1 MMAWDLGYD
10 ITQKDYNQRCP
21 VSNQAYPIRIFKSHQ
36 RLSSMNPGAKYI
48 VTIRDP
54 RSTLVSW
61 WKFLKNNDQIVGAM
75 GFEVEMLSYVTT
87 NWDDEI
93 DYLNSIEMF
102 NTLYKV
108 LKSTFGAQYDGDI
121 ILELEE
127 INEPSLQK
135 FGISIHSQDGRSV
148 RIKRENISLEIKQIA
163 QKL

>member
-1 MMAWDLGYD
+1 M
-10 ITQKDYNQRCP
+10 IKK
-21 VSNQAYPIRIFKSHQ
+21 SIFIFLIQ
-36 RLSSMNPGAKYI
+36 FL
-48 VTIRDP
+48 
-54 RSTLVSW
+54 TLVYCQSISIGGQTLNIGMEKKEALHLMHNFLEPYNLKTEKENFW
-61 WKFLKNNDQIVGAM
+61 LKNNDQIVGAM
-75 GFEVEMLSYVTT
+75 GFEDERLSYVTT

-108 LKSTFGAQYDGDI
+108 LKSTFGTQYDGDI

-127 INEPSLQK
+127 INEPNLQK

>member
-1 MMAWDLGYD
+1 M
-10 ITQKDYNQRCP
+10 IKK
-21 VSNQAYPIRIFKSHQ
+21 SIFIFLIQ
-36 RLSSMNPGAKYI
+36 FL
-48 VTIRDP
+48 
-54 RSTLVSW
+54 TLVYCQSISIGGQTLNIGMEKKEALHLMRNFLEPYNLKTGKENFW
-61 WKFLKNNDQIVGAM
+61 LKNNNQIVGAM
-75 GFEVEMLSYVTT
+75 GFEDERLSYVTT

>member
-1 MMAWDLGYD
+1 M
-10 ITQKDYNQRCP
+10 IKKN
-21 VSNQAYPIRIFKSHQ
+21 IFIFLIQ
-36 RLSSMNPGAKYI
+36 FL
-48 VTIRDP
+48 
-54 RSTLVSW
+54 TLVYCQSISIGGQTLNIGMEKKEALHLMHNFLEPYNLKTGKENFW
-61 WKFLKNNDQIVGAM
+61 LKNNNQIVGAM
-75 GFEVEMLSYVTT
+75 GFEDERLSYVTT

>member
-1 MMAWDLGYD
+1 M
-10 ITQKDYNQRCP
+10 IKK
-21 VSNQAYPIRIFKSHQ
+21 SIFIFLIQ
-36 RLSSMNPGAKYI
+36 FL
-48 VTIRDP
+48 
-54 RSTLVSW
+54 TLVYCQSISIGGQTLNIGMEKKEALHLMHNFLEPYNLKTGKENFW
-61 WKFLKNNDQIVGAM
+61 LKNNNQIVGAM
-75 GFEVEMLSYVTT
+75 GFEDERLSYVTT

-102 NTLYKV
+102 NILYKV

>member
-1 MMAWDLGYD
+1 M
-10 ITQKDYNQRCP
+10 IKK
-21 VSNQAYPIRIFKSHQ
+21 SIFIFLIQ
-36 RLSSMNPGAKYI
+36 FL
-48 VTIRDP
+48 
-54 RSTLVSW
+54 TLVYCQSISIGGQTLNIGMEKKEALHLMHNFLEPYNLKTEKENFW
-61 WKFLKNNDQIVGAM
+61 LKNNDQIVGAM
-75 GFEVEMLSYVTT
+75 GFEDERLSYVTT

-108 LKSTFGAQYDGDI
+108 LKSTFGTQYDGDI

>member
-1 MMAWDLGYD
+1 M
-10 ITQKDYNQRCP
+10 IKK
-21 VSNQAYPIRIFKSHQ
+21 SIFIFLIQ
-36 RLSSMNPGAKYI
+36 FQ
-48 VTIRDP
+48 
-54 RSTLVSW
+54 TLVYCQSISVGGQTLNIGMDKKEALDLMHNFIEPYNLKTGKENFW
-61 WKFLKNNDQIVGAM
+61 LKNNNQIVGAM
-75 GFEVEMLSYVTT
+75 GFEDDRLNYVTT

-102 NTLYKV
+102 NTLYRV

>member
-1 MMAWDLGYD
+1 MIKKSIFIFLIQFLTFVYCQAISIGGQTLNIGMDKKEALDLMHNFLEP
-10 ITQKDYNQRCP
+10 YNLKTEKE
-21 VSNQAYPIRIFKSHQ
+21 NF
-36 RLSSMNPGAKYI
+36 
-48 VTIRDP
+48 
-54 RSTLVSW
+54 W
-61 WKFLKNNDQIVGAM
+61 LKNNNQIVGAM
-75 GFEVEMLSYVTT
+75 GFEDERLSYVTT

-108 LKSTFGAQYDGDI
+108 LKSTFGTQYDGDI

-127 INEPSLQK
+127 INEPNLQK

>member
-1 MMAWDLGYD
+1 M
-10 ITQKDYNQRCP
+10 IKK
-21 VSNQAYPIRIFKSHQ
+21 SIFIFLIQ
-36 RLSSMNPGAKYI
+36 FL
-48 VTIRDP
+48 
-54 RSTLVSW
+54 TLVYCQSISIGGQTLNIGMEKKEALDLMHNFLEPYNLKTGKENFW
-61 WKFLKNNDQIVGAM
+61 LKNNNQIVGAM
-75 GFEVEMLSYVTT
+75 GFEDERLSYVTT

-108 LKSTFGAQYDGDI
+108 LKSTFGTQYDGDI

>member
-1 MMAWDLGYD
+1 M
-10 ITQKDYNQRCP
+10 IKK
-21 VSNQAYPIRIFKSHQ
+21 SIFIFLIQ
-36 RLSSMNPGAKYI
+36 FL
-48 VTIRDP
+48 
-54 RSTLVSW
+54 TLVYCQSISIGGQTLNIGMEKKEALHLMHNFLEPYNLKTGKENFW
-61 WKFLKNNDQIVGAM
+61 LKNNNQIVGAM
-75 GFEVEMLSYVTT
+75 GFEDERLSYVTT

-127 INEPSLQK
+127 INDPSLQK

>member
-1 MMAWDLGYD
+1 M
-10 ITQKDYNQRCP
+10 IK
-21 VSNQAYPIRIFKSHQ
+21 KSISVFLIQ
-36 RLSSMNPGAKYI
+36 FL
-48 VTIRDP
+48 
-54 RSTLVSW
+54 TLVYCQAISIGGKTLSIGMEKKEALDLMHNFLEPYNLKTGKENFW
-61 WKFLKNNDQIVGAM
+61 LKNNHQIVGAM
-75 GFEVEMLSYVTT
+75 GFEDGRLSYVTT

-102 NTLYKV
+102 NTLYRV
-108 LKSTFGAQYDGDI
+108 LKSTFGTQYDGDI

-127 INEPSLQK
+127 INEPSFQK

>member
-1 MMAWDLGYD
+1 M
-10 ITQKDYNQRCP
+10 IKK
-21 VSNQAYPIRIFKSHQ
+21 SIFIFLIQ
-36 RLSSMNPGAKYI
+36 FL
-48 VTIRDP
+48 
-54 RSTLVSW
+54 TLVYCQTISIGGQTLNIGMDKKEALDLMHNFLEPYNLKTEKENFW
-61 WKFLKNNDQIVGAM
+61 LKNNDQIVGAM
-75 GFEVEMLSYVTT
+75 GFEDERLSYVTT

-108 LKSTFGAQYDGDI
+108 LKSTFGTQYDGDI

-127 INEPSLQK
+127 INEPNLQK

>member
-1 MMAWDLGYD
+1 M
-10 ITQKDYNQRCP
+10 IKK
-21 VSNQAYPIRIFKSHQ
+21 SIFIFLIQ
-36 RLSSMNPGAKYI
+36 IL
-48 VTIRDP
+48 
-54 RSTLVSW
+54 TLVYCQSISIGGQTLNIGMVKKEALHLMHNFLEPYNLKTGKENFW
-61 WKFLKNNDQIVGAM
+61 LKNNDQIVGAM
-75 GFEVEMLSYVTT
+75 GFEDERLSYVTT

>member
-1 MMAWDLGYD
+1 M
-10 ITQKDYNQRCP
+10 IKK
-21 VSNQAYPIRIFKSHQ
+21 SIFIFLIQ
-36 RLSSMNPGAKYI
+36 FL
-48 VTIRDP
+48 
-54 RSTLVSW
+54 TLVYCQSISIGGQTLNIGMEKKEALDLMHNFLEPYNLKTGKENFW
-61 WKFLKNNDQIVGAM
+61 LKNNNQIVGAM
-75 GFEVEMLSYVTT
+75 GFEDERLSYVTT

-127 INEPSLQK
+127 INEPNLQK

>member
-1 MMAWDLGYD
+1 M
-10 ITQKDYNQRCP
+10 IKK
-21 VSNQAYPIRIFKSHQ
+21 SIFIFLIQ
-36 RLSSMNPGAKYI
+36 FL
-48 VTIRDP
+48 
-54 RSTLVSW
+54 TLVYCQSISIGGQTLNIGMEKKEALYLMHNFLEPNNLKTGKENFW
-61 WKFLKNNDQIVGAM
+61 LKNNNQIVGAM
-75 GFEVEMLSYVTT
+75 GFEDERLSYVTT

-127 INEPSLQK
+127 TNEPSLQK

>member
-1 MMAWDLGYD
+1 M
-10 ITQKDYNQRCP
+10 IKK
-21 VSNQAYPIRIFKSHQ
+21 SIFIFLIQ
-36 RLSSMNPGAKYI
+36 FL
-48 VTIRDP
+48 
-54 RSTLVSW
+54 TLVFCQSISIGGQTLNIGMEKKEALDLMHNFLEPYNLKTGKENFW
-61 WKFLKNNDQIVGAM
+61 LKNNNQIVGAM
-75 GFEVEMLSYVTT
+75 GFEDERLSYVTT

-93 DYLNSIEMF
+93 NYLNSIEMF

>member
-1 MMAWDLGYD
+1 M
-10 ITQKDYNQRCP
+10 IKK
-21 VSNQAYPIRIFKSHQ
+21 SIFIFLIQ
-36 RLSSMNPGAKYI
+36 FL
-48 VTIRDP
+48 
-54 RSTLVSW
+54 TLVYCQSISVGGQTLNIGMDKKEALDLMHNFLEPYNLKSGKENFW
-61 WKFLKNNDQIVGAM
+61 LKNNNQIVGAM
-75 GFEVEMLSYVTT
+75 GFEDERLSYVTT

-108 LKSTFGAQYDGDI
+108 LKSTFGTQYDGDI
-121 ILELEE
+121 ILEFEE
-127 INEPSLQK
+127 INEPNLQK

>member
-1 MMAWDLGYD
+1 M
-10 ITQKDYNQRCP
+10 IKK
-21 VSNQAYPIRIFKSHQ
+21 SIFIFLIQ
-36 RLSSMNPGAKYI
+36 FL
-48 VTIRDP
+48 
-54 RSTLVSW
+54 TLVYCQSISIGGQTLNIGMEKKEALHLMHNFLEPYNLKTGKENFW
-61 WKFLKNNDQIVGAM
+61 LKNNNQIVGAM
-75 GFEVEMLSYVTT
+75 GFEDERLSYVTT

-93 DYLNSIEMF
+93 DYLNSIGMF

-127 INEPSLQK
+127 INEPGLQK

>member
-1 MMAWDLGYD
+1 M
-10 ITQKDYNQRCP
+10 IKK
-21 VSNQAYPIRIFKSHQ
+21 SIFIFLIQ
-36 RLSSMNPGAKYI
+36 FL
-48 VTIRDP
+48 
-54 RSTLVSW
+54 TLVYCQSISVGGKTLNIGMDKKEALDLMHNFLEPYNLKSGKENFW
-61 WKFLKNNDQIVGAM
+61 LKNNNQIVGAM
-75 GFEVEMLSYVTT
+75 GFEDERLSYVTT

-108 LKSTFGAQYDGDI
+108 LKSTFGAKYDGNI

>member
-1 MMAWDLGYD
+1 M
-10 ITQKDYNQRCP
+10 IKK
-21 VSNQAYPIRIFKSHQ
+21 SIFIFLIQ
-36 RLSSMNPGAKYI
+36 FL
-48 VTIRDP
+48 
-54 RSTLVSW
+54 TLVYCQSISIGGQTLNIGMEKKEALHLMHNFLEPYNLKTGKENFW
-61 WKFLKNNDQIVGAM
+61 LKNNNQIVGAM
-75 GFEVEMLSYVTT
+75 GFEDEMLSYVTT

-108 LKSTFGAQYDGDI
+108 LKSTFGTQYDGDI

-127 INEPSLQK
+127 INEPNLQK

>member
-1 MMAWDLGYD
+1 M
-10 ITQKDYNQRCP
+10 IKK
-21 VSNQAYPIRIFKSHQ
+21 SIFIFLIQ
-36 RLSSMNPGAKYI
+36 FL
-48 VTIRDP
+48 
-54 RSTLVSW
+54 TLVYCQSISIGGQTLNIGMEKEKVLDLMHNYLDHSSLKTGKENFW
-61 WKFLKNNDQIVGAM
+61 LKNNNQIVGAM
-75 GFEVEMLSYVTT
+75 GFEDERLSYVTT

-108 LKSTFGAQYDGDI
+108 LKSTFGTQYDGDI

-127 INEPSLQK
+127 INEPNLQK

-148 RIKRENISLEIKQIA
+148 SIKRENISLEIKQIA

>member
-1 MMAWDLGYD
+1 MDKKEALDLMHNFLD
-10 ITQKDYNQRCP
+10 PYNLKTGKE
-21 VSNQAYPIRIFKSHQ
+21 NF
-36 RLSSMNPGAKYI
+36 
-48 VTIRDP
+48 
-54 RSTLVSW
+54 W
-61 WKFLKNNDQIVGAM
+61 LKNSDQIIGTM
-75 GFEVEMLSYVTT
+75 GFEGERLSYVTT

-108 LKSTFGAQYDGDI
+108 LKSTFGTQYDGDI

-127 INEPSLQK
+127 INEPNLQK

>member
-1 MMAWDLGYD
+1 MGKKEALDLMHNFLEP
-10 ITQKDYNQRCP
+10 YNLKTGKE
-21 VSNQAYPIRIFKSHQ
+21 NF
-36 RLSSMNPGAKYI
+36 
-48 VTIRDP
+48 
-54 RSTLVSW
+54 W
-61 WKFLKNNDQIVGAM
+61 LKNNNQIVGAM
-75 GFEVEMLSYVTT
+75 GFEDDRLSYVTT

-108 LKSTFGAQYDGDI
+108 LKSTFGTQYDGDI

-127 INEPSLQK
+127 INEPNLQK

>member
-1 MMAWDLGYD
+1 M
-10 ITQKDYNQRCP
+10 IKK
-21 VSNQAYPIRIFKSHQ
+21 SIFIFLIQ
-36 RLSSMNPGAKYI
+36 FL
-48 VTIRDP
+48 
-54 RSTLVSW
+54 TLVYCQSISIGGQTLNIGMEKKEALDLMHNFLEPYNLKTGKENFW
-61 WKFLKNNDQIVGAM
+61 LKNNNQIVGAM
-75 GFEVEMLSYVTT
+75 GFEDERLSYVTT

-108 LKSTFGAQYDGDI
+108 LKSTFGTQYDGDI

-127 INEPSLQK
+127 INEPSFQK

>member
-1 MMAWDLGYD
+1 M
-10 ITQKDYNQRCP
+10 IKK
-21 VSNQAYPIRIFKSHQ
+21 SIFIFLIQ
-36 RLSSMNPGAKYI
+36 FL
-48 VTIRDP
+48 
-54 RSTLVSW
+54 TLVYCQSISIGGQTLNIGMEKKEALHLMHNFLEPYNLKTGKENFW
-61 WKFLKNNDQIVGAM
+61 LKNNNQIVGAM
-75 GFEVEMLSYVTT
+75 GFEDERLSYVTT

-93 DYLNSIEMF
+93 DYLSSIEMF

-127 INEPSLQK
+127 INEPNLQK

>member
-1 MMAWDLGYD
+1 M
-10 ITQKDYNQRCP
+10 IKK
-21 VSNQAYPIRIFKSHQ
+21 SIFIFLIQ
-36 RLSSMNPGAKYI
+36 FL
-48 VTIRDP
+48 
-54 RSTLVSW
+54 TLVYCQSISIGGQTLNIGMEKKEALHLMHNFLEPYNLKTGKENFW
-61 WKFLKNNDQIVGAM
+61 LKNNNQIVGAM
-75 GFEVEMLSYVTT
+75 GFEDERLSYVTT

-127 INEPSLQK
+127 INEPNLQK

>member
-1 MMAWDLGYD
+1 M
-10 ITQKDYNQRCP
+10 IKK
-21 VSNQAYPIRIFKSHQ
+21 SIFIFLIQ
-36 RLSSMNPGAKYI
+36 FL
-48 VTIRDP
+48 
-54 RSTLVSW
+54 TLVCCQSISIGGQTLNIGMEKKEALHLMHNFLEPYNLKTGKENFW
-61 WKFLKNNDQIVGAM
+61 LKNNNQIVGAM
-75 GFEVEMLSYVTT
+75 GFEDERLSYVTT

-127 INEPSLQK
+127 INEPGLQK

>member
-1 MMAWDLGYD
+1 M
-10 ITQKDYNQRCP
+10 IKK
-21 VSNQAYPIRIFKSHQ
+21 SIFIFLIQ
-36 RLSSMNPGAKYI
+36 FL
-48 VTIRDP
+48 
-54 RSTLVSW
+54 TLVYCQSISVGGHTLNIGMDKKEALDLMHNFIEPHNLKTGKENFW
-61 WKFLKNNDQIVGAM
+61 LKNNNQIVGAM
-75 GFEVEMLSYVTT
+75 GFEDDRLNYVTT

-102 NTLYKV
+102 NTLYRV

>member
-1 MMAWDLGYD
+1 M
-10 ITQKDYNQRCP
+10 IKK
-21 VSNQAYPIRIFKSHQ
+21 SIFIFLIQ
-36 RLSSMNPGAKYI
+36 FL
-48 VTIRDP
+48 
-54 RSTLVSW
+54 TLVYCQSISIGGQTLNIGMEKKEALDLMHNFLDPYNLKTGKENFW
-61 WKFLKNNDQIVGAM
+61 LKNNNQIVGAM
-75 GFEVEMLSYVTT
+75 GFEDGRLSYVTT

-108 LKSTFGAQYDGDI
+108 LKSTFGTQYDGDI

>member
-1 MMAWDLGYD
+1 MIKKSIFIFLIQFLTIVYCQSISIGGQTLNIGMEKKEALHLMHNFLEP
-10 ITQKDYNQRCP
+10 YNLKTGKE
-21 VSNQAYPIRIFKSHQ
+21 NF
-36 RLSSMNPGAKYI
+36 
-48 VTIRDP
+48 
-54 RSTLVSW
+54 W
-61 WKFLKNNDQIVGAM
+61 LKNNNQIVGAM
-75 GFEVEMLSYVTT
+75 GFEDERLSYVTT

-127 INEPSLQK
+127 INEPNLQK

>member
-1 MMAWDLGYD
+1 M
-10 ITQKDYNQRCP
+10 IKK
-21 VSNQAYPIRIFKSHQ
+21 SIFIFLIQ
-36 RLSSMNPGAKYI
+36 FL
-48 VTIRDP
+48 
-54 RSTLVSW
+54 TLVYCQSISIGGQTLNIGMEKKEALHLMHNFLEPYNLKTGKENFW
-61 WKFLKNNDQIVGAM
+61 LKNNNQIVGAM
-75 GFEVEMLSYVTT
+75 GFEDERLSYVTT

-93 DYLNSIEMF
+93 DYLNSIGMF

>member
-1 MMAWDLGYD
+1 M
-10 ITQKDYNQRCP
+10 IKK
-21 VSNQAYPIRIFKSHQ
+21 SIFIFLIQ
-36 RLSSMNPGAKYI
+36 FL
-48 VTIRDP
+48 
-54 RSTLVSW
+54 TLVYCQSISIGGQTLNIGMEKKEALHLMHNFLEPYNLKTGKENFW
-61 WKFLKNNDQIVGAM
+61 LKNNNQIVGAM
-75 GFEVEMLSYVTT
+75 GFEDERLSYVTT

-135 FGISIHSQDGRSV
+135 FGINIHSQDGRSV

>member
-1 MMAWDLGYD
+1 M
-10 ITQKDYNQRCP
+10 IKK
-21 VSNQAYPIRIFKSHQ
+21 SIFIFLIQ
-36 RLSSMNPGAKYI
+36 FL
-48 VTIRDP
+48 
-54 RSTLVSW
+54 TLVYCQSISIGGQTLNIGMEKKEALHLMHNFLEPYNLKTGKENFW
-61 WKFLKNNDQIVGAM
+61 LKNNNQIVGAM
-75 GFEVEMLSYVTT
+75 GFEDERLSYVTT

-127 INEPSLQK
+127 IKEPNLQK